1 MTIGGGSSSL
11 KVKYEI
17 SPLQGLQK
25 QIGNQAEIL
34 YSLGYASPQKSSK
47 DPMGEIQQIGVYAS
61 REELRQQAI
70 ETAQKADLVLFF
82 GGLNKNSFQDS
93 EGRDRQSLNL
103 PYGQDTLIAELA
115 KANPHL
121 AVILISGNAVAM
133 PWIETVPAIVQA
145 WYGGTE
151 AGNAIAA
158 ILTGE
163 VNPSGKLPFT
173 FPVRLEDNAA
183 HACGGYPGDGK
194 NVEYKESLFVGYR
207 YADKQKLSPLF
218 PFGHGLSYTTFSYGK
233 ITADKKSSAGR
244 KDYILYTNKKYRTPR
259 RFGNRTTLYQR

>member
-1 MTIGGGSSSL
+1 M
-11 KVKYEI
+11 
-17 SPLQGLQK
+17 
-25 QIGNQAEIL
+25 
-34 YSLGYASPQKSSK
+34 
-47 DPMGEIQQIGVYAS
+47 
-61 REELRQQAI
+61 EE
-70 ETAQKADLVLFF
+70 
-82 GGLNKNSFQDS
+82 
-93 EGRDRQSLNL
+93 
-103 PYGQDTLIAELA
+103 P
-115 KANPHL
+115 
-121 AVILISGNAVAM
+121 
-133 PWIETVPAIVQA
+133 
-145 WYGGTE
+145 E

-233 ITADKKSSAGR
+233 ITADKKIIRPDEKITFSIQIKNTGLRAGSEIVQLYISDKKSSLPRPIKELKGFQKIYLQPGEEQILQFTIDKEALCFYDDIQQKWITEPGKFEVLIGASSTNI
-244 KDYILYTNKKYRTPR
+244 KDRLTFELK
-259 RFGNRTTLYQR
+259 